1 MKEEATCSMNAKQ
14 LEIAESRLRAL
25 RDELMQKKVSAED
38 DKSPVELDQSRVG
51 RLSRMDAMQQQAMAQ
66 ALDHRR
72 DIQLKRIEGAF
83 IRLEKGVYGDCAKC
97 KQPIDA
103 KRMDADPT
111 AFFCIEC
118 AEQAEKR

>member
-1 MKEEATCSMNAKQ
+1 MTPEELQ
-14 LEIAESRLRAL
+14 RAESRLHAL
-25 RDELMQKKVSAED
+25 RDEIVRNKALAEED
-38 DKSPVELDQSRVG
+38 SSPVELDQSRVG

-66 ALDHRR
+66 ALEQRR
-72 DIQLKRIEGAF
+72 ELQLKRIEGAF

-97 KQPIDA
+97 KQPIDL

-118 AEQAEKR
+118 AEKAEKR